1 MDEGVTAHAADVRV
15 LVAEDQP
22 VVREGFGLL
31 LEAVEGF
38 EVAGCVADCDEL
50 LRVLSAQ
57 PTDVVLL
64 DMRLGGEEGLVV
76 TQRIKL
82 RHPEV
87 GVLLFPTDIADEPLE
102 RALACGVNGVMLK
115 SAPVPEVLDAIAEV
129 ARGGFVLGRDLA
141 APSESSRLSPRER
154 EVLRLLAEGMSNR
167 EIGRTLFISVG
178 TTKSHLE
185 SIARKLGTSHRAAAV
200 AEAIRRGLVA

>member
-1 MDEGVTAHAADVRV
+1 LETSVADPPTCVRV

-38 EVAGCVADCDEL
+38 EVAGCVSGCDEL
-50 LRVLSAQ
+50 LHMLSDEL
-57 PTDVVLL
+57 PDVVLL
-64 DMRLGGEEGLVV
+64 DLRLGGEESLVV
-76 TQRIKL
+76 SQRIKL

-87 GVLLFPTDIADEPLE
+87 AVLLFPTDIAEEPLE
-102 RALACGVNGVMLK
+102 RALACGVNGVILK

-141 APSESSRLSPRER
+141 APSDSARLSPRER
-154 EVLRLLAEGMSNR
+154 EVLRLLADGLSNR
-167 EIGRTLFISVG
+167 EIGRSLFISMG